1 MGKSQNKISYFN
13 TLMFTIFTG
22 IVSLGVLSFLFFDF
36 GKKFIYFI
44 IAFEVGVF
52 MLIAYCLYKIISGDK
67 KINAKDKYVVR
78 FDECPDYYSKKIIEG
93 KEYCFNEYVVK
104 DNAGNVKVIKIT
116 PAEIGGVKQDP
127 DSAITLTDIVEP
139 NAKLYAKFELHKLEN
154 DDNIP
159 TYEEKC
165 KYLFKQ
171 PPVDEKYNSYRQFT
185 YIPYTYA
192 KSRCESLAE

>member
-22 IVSLGVLSFLFFDF
+22 IVSLGVLSLLFFEF

-44 IAFEVGVF
+44 IAFEAGVF
-52 MLIAYCLYKIISGDK
+52 LLIAYCLYKIIAGDK

-78 FDECPDYYSKKIIEG
+78 FDECPDYYSKKIVNGE
-93 KEYCFNEYVVK
+93 EYCFNEYVVK

-116 PAEIGGVKQDP
+116 PSEIGGVKQEP
-127 DSAITLTDIVEP
+127 ASAITLTDIVEP
-139 NAKLYAKFELHKLEN
+139 NANLYAKFKLHQLET

-159 TYEEKC
+159 KYEEKC
-165 KYLFKQ
+165 KYLFNQ
-171 PPVDEKYNSYRQFT
+171 PPVDDKYNSYRHFT